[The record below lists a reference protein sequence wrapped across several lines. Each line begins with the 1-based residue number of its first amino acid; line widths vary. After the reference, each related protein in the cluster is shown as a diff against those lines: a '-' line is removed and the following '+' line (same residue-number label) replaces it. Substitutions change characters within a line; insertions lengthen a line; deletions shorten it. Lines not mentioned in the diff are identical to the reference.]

1 MATTPEDHRRNEPV
15 VDDASVAAGPADES
29 PAHETLADQQPTAVG
44 ADDAEAAPARR
55 RRPPDQT
62 RDDTDAG
69 WGEYAD
75 RSAHD
80 RWLEEQ
86 RPPHWE

>member
-1 MATTPEDHRRNEPV
+1 MATPPEDHRRNEPV
-15 VDDASVAAGPADES
+15 VDDAPVDAGLADET
-29 PAHETLADQQPTAVG
+29 PAEQQPKGVG
-44 ADDAEAAPARR
+44 GDDAEDAPVRR